1 MKTAFLVGGCW
12 IWFAVLIVAP
22 LTAEDASPSD
32 KAEKSSSEPTKFT
45 VAKAPFQ
52 IDVSLDGVFEARES
66 AEVILVPE
74 SWSEWTVREAVP
86 QGTAVKAGDVILKFD
101 SRKLDEAIK
110 ELEAAQK
117 VSELTQRQLE
127 GDLGLQEKTQPLDM
141 RAAERGKRTADEDL
155 KRFLEKDRDLQTRSA
170 DFQLKQSEERLA
182 YIEEELKQLEKMYR
196 GGDLR
201 EETEEIILRRQR
213 DEVEAAR
220 FGVERAKSARDEIL
234 KTSIPR
240 EDEKLHDGAERAS
253 IDLEKARLTAPIG
266 ITKTRLELEKLRTE
280 NAKTTEKLEKLRR
293 DQTLMNLK
301 APRSG
306 VVYYGACKLGV
317 WATGSSVASEL
328 QPGHSA
334 QPHEVLMTIIEP
346 SSLAVRA
353 VVPESQLH
361 LLQAGL
367 TGRVVA
373 TAFPD
378 ERLSAT
384 LGELPKYP
392 DVSGKFPVRLT
403 LDAARLAKLEHR
415 PAPGMTCTVKLVPF
429 KKTDALAIPAKGV
442 FSDEGADS
450 PDYVFVELDG
460 KPQRREVK
468 VGHRSGDQ
476 AEITDGL
483 KEGDKV
489 LLKRPEGM

>member
-1 MKTAFLVGGCW
+1 V
-12 IWFAVLIVAP
+12 
-22 LTAEDASPSD
+22 
-32 KAEKSSSEPTKFT
+32 
-45 VAKAPFQ
+45 
-52 IDVSLDGVFEARES
+52 
-66 AEVILVPE
+66 
-74 SWSEWTVREAVP
+74 WT
-86 QGTAVKAGDVILKFD
+86 
-101 SRKLDEAIK
+101 
-110 ELEAAQK
+110 
-117 VSELTQRQLE
+117 
-127 GDLGLQEKTQPLDM
+127 
-141 RAAERGKRTADEDL
+141 
-155 KRFLEKDRDLQTRSA
+155 
-170 DFQLKQSEERLA
+170 
-182 YIEEELKQLEKMYR
+182 
-196 GGDLR
+196 
-201 EETEEIILRRQR
+201 
-213 DEVEAAR
+213 
-220 FGVERAKSARDEIL
+220 
-234 KTSIPR
+234 
-240 EDEKLHDGAERAS
+240 
-253 IDLEKARLTAPIG
+253 
-266 ITKTRLELEKLRTE
+266 
-280 NAKTTEKLEKLRR
+280 
-293 DQTLMNLK
+293 
-301 APRSG
+301 
-306 VVYYGACKLGV
+306 
-317 WATGSSVASEL
+317 TGSSVASEL

-403 LDAARLAKLEHR
+403 LDTARLAKLEHR

-429 KKTDALAIPAKGV
+429 KKSGALAIPAKAI

-450 PDYVFVELDG
+450 PDYVFVESDG

-483 KEGDKV
+483 KDGDKV